1 MKVRLAAHEAGVEAA
16 RDGGVGSPFNDGA
29 AVGKQGK
36 FVGFAP
42 EFQHEIIVTH
52 RAMRTQALGH
62 LREINGTVAL
72 VNLHGI
78 SAAKSEVWAAF
89 TGQVNEFAT
98 STGAAVWPGGIG

>member
-1 MKVRLAAHEAGVEAA
+1 MTKGGNALGCINRSTELWLAADETRIEAA
-16 RDGGVGSPFNDGA
+16 RYGSVSSAFNDGA

-52 RAMRTQALGH
+52 HAMRTQALGH
-62 LREINGTVAL
+62 LSEINGTVAL

-78 SAAKSEVWAAF
+78 SAAKGEVWAA
-89 TGQVNEFAT
+89 
-98 STGAAVWPGGIG
+98 